1 MMREGT
7 KGMGFPKGFLWG
19 GATAAN
25 QYEGAWDVD
34 GKGASIPDHMRGG
47 DFQTPRQI
55 DEVLD
60 PDSLYPSHEATDF
73 FHHVEEDIA
82 LFAEMGWNVYRLSVN
97 WARIFPTGEETVP
110 NEAGLAF
117 YERVFDCC
125 LENGIQP
132 LVTISHYELPYALAE
147 KYDGWA
153 SRELV
158 NLYFRYGKVLLDRF
172 HDKVRYWLTF
182 NEINTG
188 TMPMGTVHSLG
199 MVKGFTGT
207 MADSPSTANKR
218 FNGLH
223 NQFLASAKLV
233 RYAHET
239 YPGLMMGNMDC
250 FILSYPDTC
259 DPADQWANLAQ
270 MRLMNW
276 YCSDVQVRGAYPAY
290 AKRLW
295 AENGITID
303 MQPGDEELLA
313 QGKVDFYTLSYYM
326 SNVVGTHDTLEQAQ
340 GNMTFG
346 GKNPYLESSEWGWQ
360 IDPLGLR
367 FALNEIHDRYQLPI
381 MVVENGFGAKDT
393 VEADGSIHDPYRIDY
408 LRKHVAAMREAV
420 DDGVNLIG
428 YTWWGPID
436 LVSAGTGE
444 MRKRYGFIYVDKH
457 DDGTGT
463 LARSRKDSFFYYQK
477 LIASNGEDLD

>member
-1 MMREGT
+1 MREGT

>member
-1 MMREGT
+1 
-7 KGMGFPKGFLWG
+7 MGFSKGFLWG

-47 DFQTPRQI
+47 DFQTPRQVDAVI
-55 DEVLD
+55 D
-60 PDSLYPSHEATDF
+60 PNALYPSHEATDF
-73 FHHVEEDIA
+73 YHHVEEDIA

-97 WARIFPTGEETVP
+97 WARVFPTGEDDEP

-117 YERVFDCC
+117 YDHVFDCC
-125 LENGIQP
+125 LAHGIQP

-158 NLYFRYGKVLLDRF
+158 DLYFRYGKTLLDRF
-172 HDKVRYWLTF
+172 HGKVKYWLTF

-188 TMPMGTVHSLG
+188 TTPMGVVHSLG

-207 MADSPSTANKR
+207 MAEAPSTANKR

-223 NQFLASAKLV
+223 HQFLASAKLV
-233 RYAHET
+233 KYAHET
-239 YPGLMMGNMDC
+239 YPDLKMGNMDC
-250 FILSYPDTC
+250 FILSYADTC
-259 DPADQWANLAQ
+259 DPLDQWACLSQ
-270 MRLMNW
+270 MRHMNW

-295 AENGITID
+295 ADNGISIV
-303 MQPGDEELLA
+303 MEPGDEELLA
-313 QGKVDFYTLSYYM
+313 QGKVDFYTFSYYM
-326 SNVVGTHDTLEQAQ
+326 SNVVGTHDSLEQTQ

-367 FALNEIHDRYQLPI
+367 IALNEIYDRYQIPL

-408 LRKHVAAMREAV
+408 LRKHIAAMRDAV
-420 DDGVNLIG
+420 DDGVDLMG

-444 MRKRYGFIYVDKH
+444 MRKRYGFIFVDKH

-463 LARSRKDSFFYYQK
+463 MARSRKDSFYYYQRV
-477 LIASNGEDLD
+477 IASNGEDLD